1 MPLHLPSRFALTL
14 LAAALLSAC
23 NENGDDGSVADT
35 AKPVITIN
43 NATLGN
49 GVVLA
54 APASG
59 TPVSFTIS
67 AAGRIKATDNSG
79 AVTLS
84 VLDVV
89 GLEKSQ
95 VTLAADGLLTATNVL
110 PATPVGRGYVTLR
123 AKDASGNTVDSRVY
137 FDINPSTDVAALSA
151 APGERVV
158 RKLTVMDAV
167 RSAVLEIPAGV
178 VGLSGTAVLAGNE
191 VTVTLDL
198 TA

>member
-23 NENGDDGSVADT
+23 NGNNDDGATLDIT
-35 AKPVITIN
+35 KPVITIN
-43 NATLGN
+43 NATLVN

-67 AAGRIKATDNSG
+67 AAGRITATDNSG
-79 AVTLS
+79 AATLS

-89 GLEKSQ
+89 GLDKSQ

-123 AKDASGNTVDSRVY
+123 AKDASGNTTDTRVY
-137 FDINPSTDVAALSA
+137 FDISPATDVAAMNT
-151 APGERVV
+151 APGESVV
-158 RKLTVMDAV
+158 RKLTVMDSV

-198 TA
+198 TT